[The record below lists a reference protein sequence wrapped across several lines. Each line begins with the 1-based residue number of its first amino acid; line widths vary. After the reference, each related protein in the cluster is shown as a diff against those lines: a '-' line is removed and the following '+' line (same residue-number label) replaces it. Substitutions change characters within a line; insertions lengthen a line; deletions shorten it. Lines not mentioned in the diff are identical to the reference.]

1 MKDVSSKFILGA
13 IGFFC
18 ILIVGLT
25 IGWLITCG
33 LYYLVALCFGW
44 EFSWLTGTGIY
55 LLLIAVK
62 LIARQI
68 SKAMK
73 DD

>member
-1 MKDVSSKFILGA
+1 MKNVSNKFILGA

-25 IGWLITCG
+25 AGWFLTCG
-33 LYYLVALCFGW
+33 LYWLVTLCFGW

-55 LLLIAVK
+55 ILLIAVK

-68 SKAMK
+68 SKAINK
-73 DD
+73 D